1 MYKAKIYIAPK
12 KSVLDPQGKV
22 VHHALESLGFQ
33 GVDEVRVGKFVEL
46 KVDSP
51 DKTTAAARV
60 KEMCEGLLVN
70 AVVEEYTFELLRE

>member
-12 KSVLDPQGKV
+12 RSVLDPQGRAV
-22 VHHALESLGFQ
+22 QHALESLGFQ

-46 KVDSP
+46 MVDGT
-51 DKTTAAARV
+51 DRETAMGKV

-70 AVVEEYTFELLRE
+70 AVVEEYTFELLPE